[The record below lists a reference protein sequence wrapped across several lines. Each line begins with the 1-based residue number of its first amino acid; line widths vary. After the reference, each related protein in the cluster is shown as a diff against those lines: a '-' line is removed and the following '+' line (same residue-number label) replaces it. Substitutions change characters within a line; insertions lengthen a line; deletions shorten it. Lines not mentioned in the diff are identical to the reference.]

1 MALLRDPNGSQAVEL
16 VKGTCDKV
24 FLGGWWALGWLV
36 VTGPIKRWSIRNVLS
51 NIWVRYKLRR
61 IGAKG

>member
-36 VTGPIKRWSIRNVLS
+36 VTAPKKV
-51 NIWVRYKLRR
+51 VDKECTQQRR
-61 IGAKG
+61 GSGIS